1 MEVQEMKTTGS
12 FLRSWRERRF
22 DTQYKAAVALGV
34 REVRVNEW
42 ENDKA
47 VPTGKIVLRMIQVYG
62 VPDLELLDLTDG
74 YGPLAMLRY
83 SQGLPPAL
91 APAGVAM

>member
-1 MEVQEMKTTGS
+1 MEVQEMRTTGS
-12 FLRSWRERRF
+12 FLRSWRERGF

-74 YGPLAMLRY
+74 YGPLAILRY
-83 SQGLPPAL
+83 SRGLPPAL
-91 APAGVAM
+91 TDGRVAV